1 MGWVTTEEL
10 VYNEKGDLLSYS
22 PTTYKIPSI
31 GDLPGEFSL
40 RFLDNPN
47 NEISLYRS
55 KAVGEPPLLL
65 GLSVW
70 LAARDAIRSIS
81 PNRIAP
87 SLAIPATGERMLLA
101 ISDLKSTDQS
111 SNAST
116 RGESSERRDDAAKVP
131 AGARLNALEP

>member
-31 GDLPGEFSL
+31 GDLPPQFNL

-81 PNRIAP
+81 PNKIAP

-101 ISDLKSTDQS
+101 MSELNASDQS
-111 SNAST
+111 SQQTSRT
-116 RGESSERRDDAAKVP
+116 ERRESAAKVP
-131 AGARLNALEP
+131 AGARLNPNDP